1 VRSHL
6 RSLWRNLVHRQ
17 RADRELD
24 DEVRAAFDLTVEEH
38 VRRGV
43 DPERAR
49 RLATVQFGRPAAVA
63 AQVRDVR
70 AGAGFDDF
78 SRDLRFG
85 VRLLARA
92 PLFALTAIVSL
103 ALGIGATTTIFT
115 LVNALM
121 LRDLRVGDPAQ
132 LAEVGRITQYG
143 RGGAF
148 SYPIYERL
156 RDGNSVF
163 SGTLAI
169 SRSLVGAQI
178 DATPVPIGRFVSE
191 NFFDTLQ
198 VPAELGRVITPADA
212 APGTAVAVLSHGFW
226 QRQFGAAAG
235 VIGQSL
241 PVERATFT
249 IVGVLPEAFDDPAVG
264 RPADFYIPIASE
276 PAIRRQSWLTRG
288 DFNWLAVVGR
298 LKPGVSLPAAEANVA
313 TAFATFLDEYGRTI
327 ADPASRKTYL
337 SQRVVLESAR
347 TGLSDL
353 RRQFSRPLLL
363 LMTAVTLVLLI
374 ACTNVVNLLLARGVG
389 RRREMALRVA
399 IGASRGRLIRQM
411 LTESALLGLAG
422 GAAGF
427 ALSMAGAPLLLRLVS
442 NGPTP
447 VTLRVAPDG
456 RILLFTIVVA
466 VGASILAGLLPAL
479 RTARGD
485 IGADFDASP
494 RTLSIARGSAR
505 WSRALIA
512 TQVALSLLLLIGA
525 ALILTSLH
533 RMRTFDA
540 GFDRHHVLMMSLGP
554 DRAGYAGERMVQY
567 YRDVL
572 DRVRAVPGVR
582 AAGVSMIT
590 PISGGGVD
598 LSMRIDGRPDPPVSV
613 YVNGVSEGYLS
624 AVGTTVR
631 RGRDFRRED
640 GSGAAP
646 VAIINEALAERFF
659 AGQDPIGQRIS
670 LGRGTGLE
678 IVGIA
683 VNAKYMTLRERD
695 MPTVY
700 TYAPNAA
707 DQIGLALTVGTHGDP
722 MALAAAVRR
731 EVRAVAAEVRAGEP
745 GTLADQIDRSLV
757 TERLIGRLLTAFALL
772 ALLLAAVGL
781 YGVLGYWVAR
791 RTAEIGLRLALGA
804 SREDVLRGV
813 LQESALLVAI
823 GAAVGVPAAVLLSRT
838 LTAVLFD
845 VTPTEPAILAGSV
858 LSLFA
863 VGLLAAAVPAWRAS
877 RVEPLQALRQE

>member
-38 VRRGV
+38 VRHGV

-49 RLATVQFGRPAAVA
+49 RLATVQFGRPAAIA

-143 RGGAF
+143 RGGGF

-156 RDGNSVF
+156 RDGNRVF

-313 TAFATFLDEYGRTI
+313 TVFATFLDEYGRTI

-427 ALSMAGAPLLLRLVS
+427 ALSLAGVPLLLRLVS

-456 RILLFTIVVA
+456 RLLLFTIVVA

-540 GFDRHHVLMMSLGP
+540 GFDRQHVLMMSLGP

-582 AAGVSMIT
+582 AAGLSMIT
-590 PISGGGVD
+590 PISGGGID
-598 LSMRIDGRPDPPVSV
+598 LSMRVEGRSDPPVTV
-613 YVNGVSEGYLS
+613 YVNSVSEGYLS
-624 AVGTTVR
+624 AIGTTLR

-646 VAIINEALAERFF
+646 VAIVNEALAERFF
-659 AGQDPIGQRIS
+659 GGQDPIGQRIS
-670 LGRGTGLE
+670 LGRGTGIE

-683 VNAKYMTLRERD
+683 VNAKYLTLRERD

-700 TYAPNAA
+700 TYAPKAA

-804 SREDVLRGV
+804 SRQEVLRGV

-823 GAAVGVPAAVLLSRT
+823 GAALGVPAAVLLSRT
-838 LTAVLFD
+838 LSAVLFD

-877 RVEPLQALRQE
+877 RVEPLQALRQG

>member
-1 VRSHL
+1 MWSRL
-6 RSLWRNLVHRQ
+6 RSLWRNTVHRR
-17 RADRELD
+17 RADRDLD
-24 DEVRAAFDLTVEEH
+24 EEVGTAFDLAVAEQI
-38 VRRGV
+38 RRGV
-43 DPERAR
+43 DPDRAR
-49 RLATVQFGRPAAVA
+49 RLATLQFGRPAAVA
-63 AQVRDVR
+63 AQVREVR
-70 AGAGFDDF
+70 AGATLDDIA
-78 SRDLRFG
+78 RDVRFG

-92 PLFALTAIVSL
+92 PLFAITAIVSL

-121 LRDLRVGDPAQ
+121 LRDLRVGDPEQ
-132 LAEVGRITQYG
+132 LVEIGRITQYG
-143 RGGAF
+143 RGGSF

-156 RDGNSVF
+156 RDGNNAF
-163 SGTLAI
+163 SGTVAI
-169 SRSLVGAQI
+169 SRSLVEARI
-178 DATPVPIGRFVSE
+178 DTTPVPVGRVVSE

-198 VPAELGRVITPADA
+198 VPAQVGRVIVPGDA
-212 APGTAVAVLSHGFW
+212 APGTTVAVLSHGFW
-226 QRQFGAAAG
+226 QRQFGAVAS

-241 PVERATFT
+241 AVDRASFT
-249 IVGVLPEAFDDPAVG
+249 IVGVLPEAFDDPVVG
-264 RPADFYIPIASE
+264 RPADFYIPMSSE
-276 PAIRRQSWLTRG
+276 PSIRRQSWLKRG
-288 DFNWLAVVGR
+288 DFNWLAIIGR
-298 LKPGVSLPAAEANVA
+298 LKPGGTLPAAQANLAPV
-313 TAFATFLDEYGRTI
+313 FAGFVDEYGRTI
-327 ADPASRKTYL
+327 ADPASRKTYQ
-337 SQRVVLESAR
+337 SQRIELESAR
-347 TGLSDL
+347 AGLSDL
-353 RRQFSRPLLL
+353 RRRFSRPLLL
-363 LMTAVTLVLLI
+363 LMIAVTFVLLI
-374 ACTNVVNLLLARGVG
+374 AATNVVNLLLARGVG

-427 ALSMAGAPLLLRLVS
+427 ALSLVGAPLLLRLVS
-442 NGPTP
+442 DGPTP

-456 RILLFTIVVA
+456 RLLLFTIVVA

-512 TQVALSLLLLIGA
+512 TQVALSLLLLMGA

-540 GFDRHHVLMMSLGP
+540 GFDRHHVLMMSLGH

-598 LSMRIDGRPDPPVSV
+598 LSMSVEGRSDPPVTV

-624 AVGTTVR
+624 AMGTALR

-640 GSGAAP
+640 GSGATP
-646 VAIINEALAERFF
+646 VAIVNEALAERFF
-659 AGQDPIGQRIS
+659 AGQDPIGQRIA
-670 LGRGTGLE
+670 LGRGTGSE

-700 TYAPNAA
+700 TYAPKAA

-731 EVRAVAAEVRAGEP
+731 EVHAIAPHVRLGEA
-745 GTLADQIDRSLV
+745 TVLADQIDRSLV
-757 TERLIGRLLTAFALL
+757 AERLVGRLLAAFAVIAL
-772 ALLLAAVGL
+772 ALAAVGL

-804 SREDVLRGV
+804 SRHEVLRGV
-813 LQESALLVAI
+813 LQESTLLVAA
-823 GAAVGVPAAVLLSRT
+823 GAALGVPAAVLLSRT

-845 VTPTEPAILAGSV
+845 VTPTDPAILAGSV
-858 LSLFA
+858 LCLFA

-877 RVEPLQALRQE
+877 RVEPLAALRQE